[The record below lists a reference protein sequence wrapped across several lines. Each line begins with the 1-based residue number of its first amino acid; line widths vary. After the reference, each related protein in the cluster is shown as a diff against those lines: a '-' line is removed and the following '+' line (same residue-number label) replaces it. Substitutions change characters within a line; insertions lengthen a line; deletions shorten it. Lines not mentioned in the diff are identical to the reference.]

1 LIFCWQAEAEMDAPV
16 TLGRADAW
24 KWAVTFFVVTYVV
37 TALLWLPILRSGQ
50 PPSALQGRLQL
61 LALLATI
68 VPSLVAIVMATIEG
82 GGRGLKE
89 LLGQVVR
96 WRFGLDWYA
105 LSLLLMPLVWLI
117 ALIIGRLLG
126 GPAPVVRLDF
136 LIPAAAIGEEFGW
149 RGYALPRLQGRM
161 GALPA
166 ALVIGVIWAAWHLP
180 YYAYPAIHPRPLG
193 IDFTLF
199 ALALISES
207 VLATWVYNSTGGSA
221 LATMLY
227 HHSIH
232 LASIVPVVPGVLGT
246 AVLTI
251 VNIAAAAAAVVAS
264 NGSLVGIRRSGS
276 LGSAIAP
283 RSP

>member
-1 LIFCWQAEAEMDAPV
+1 MAAPV
-16 TLGRADAW
+16 VRGQADGW
-24 KWAVTFFVVTYVV
+24 RWAVAFFVVTYVV

-68 VPSLVAIVMATIEG
+68 VPSVVAIALVTIEG
-82 GGRGLKE
+82 GGRGLRQ
-89 LLGQVVR
+89 LLGQAGR
-96 WRFGLDWYA
+96 WRFGLGWYA
-105 LSLLLMPLVWLI
+105 VALLLMPLVWLV
-117 ALIIGRLLG
+117 ALVIGRLLG

-136 LIPAAAIGEEFGW
+136 LIPVAAIGEEVGW
-149 RGYALPRLQGRM
+149 RGYALPRLQGRLRP
-161 GALPA
+161 LPA

-180 YYAYPAIHPRPLG
+180 YYAYPDIHPLPLG

-199 ALALISES
+199 ALALVSES
-207 VLATWVYNSTGGSA
+207 VLATWVYNSTGGSV

-246 AVLTI
+246 TVLTV
-251 VNIAAAAAAVVAS
+251 VNIAAAAAAVMAS
-264 NGSLVGIRRSGS
+264 GGSLAGLRRTGS
-276 LGSAIAP
+276 LGSAVAP
-283 RSP
+283 RSS

>member
-1 LIFCWQAEAEMDAPV
+1 MKAPIV
-16 TLGRADAW
+16 HGKADAW
-24 KWAVTFFVVTYVV
+24 KWAVAFFVATYVV
-37 TALLWLPILRSGQ
+37 TAALWLPILRSGQ

-68 VPSLVAIVMATIEG
+68 VPSLVGMVLAAIEG
-82 GGRGLKE
+82 GGRGLRD

-96 WRFGLDWYA
+96 WRFGLGWYA
-105 LSLLLMPLVWLI
+105 LALLLMPLVWLI
-117 ALIIGRLLG
+117 ALVIGRLLG

-136 LIPAAAIGEEFGW
+136 LIPVAAIGEEFGW

-180 YYAYPAIHPRPLG
+180 YYAYPAIHPLPLG

-207 VLATWVYNSTGGSA
+207 VLATWIYNSTGGSV

-246 AVLTI
+246 VVLTV
-251 VNIAAAAAAVVAS
+251 VNIAAAVGAVVAS
-264 NGSLVGIRRSGS
+264 RGSLVGLSRSG
-276 LGSAIAP
+276 LVGSAVAQT
-283 RSP
+283 